1 MLKKSRLNKVLK
13 IIKKNRSN
21 YYSGELNNV
30 IFLDFDGV
38 LNLDTNNY
46 TDNFDCKVQI
56 QNLNKFCIE
65 QNFKIVVSSS
75 WRKYSNYKDILY
87 KSGLNSNIKILGATK
102 ILEADRETEIL
113 DYLENHTNIS
123 RFIILDDGDFNELS
137 KFQVKTVFSKG
148 FDNSK
153 YQEALNL
160 INCINFHYLN

>member
-1 MLKKSRLNKVLK
+1 MLNKSRLNKILK
-13 IIKKNRSN
+13 IIKKNRIN
-21 YYSGELNNV
+21 YYSGELNNI

-46 TDNFDCKVQI
+46 TDNFNCKI
-56 QNLNKFCIE
+56 PIENLNKFCIE

-102 ILEADRETEIL
+102 ILEKDRETEII
-113 DYLENHTNIS
+113 DYLENHTNIYK
-123 RFIILDDGDFNELS
+123 FIILDDGDFNELS
-137 KFQVKTVFSKG
+137 KFQIKTVFSKG
-148 FDNSK
+148 FDNCK

-160 INCINFHYLN
+160 INHTKWN